1 MVFRTKYS
9 ERMVVISEPGSPM
22 KEDIVATLDKD
33 GFIQLEVVGEF
44 SLYDEIQ
51 SHADSCD
58 INLLYKRYVQGETD
72 VLARVQGMYGDFTGM
87 PKTYADMLNSVMAG
101 ERFFDALPIDVK
113 NQFGN
118 NFSHWMATLE
128 TDEWYR
134 KMGYSPNEFKVKTP
148 DNVVPEGDV
157 ENAE

>member
-1 MVFRTKYS
+1 MFRTKYS
-9 ERMVVISEPGSPM
+9 ERLVVVSEPGSPM
-22 KEDIVATLDKD
+22 KEDVVATLDKD

-72 VLARVQGMYGDFTGM
+72 VLARVQGMYGDFTAM

-128 TDEWYR
+128 TDDWYR
-134 KMGYSPNEFKVKTP
+134 KMGYTPKESQVKPVEPT
-148 DNVVPEGDV
+148 VEKGAV

>member
-1 MVFRTKYS
+1 MFRTKYS
-9 ERMVVISEPGSPM
+9 DRLVRESDAGSPM

-58 INLLYKRYVQGETD
+58 INLLYKRFVNGETD
-72 VLARVQGMYGDFTGM
+72 VFSRVQGMYGDFSAM
-87 PKTYADMLNSVMAG
+87 PKTYADMLNSVIAG

-113 NQFGN
+113 EKFNGSFT
-118 NFSHWMATLE
+118 HWMATME
-128 TDEWYR
+128 SEDWYR
-134 KMGYSPNEFKVKTP
+134 KMGYTPKESQVKP
-148 DNVVPEGDV
+148 AEPAVKEGDQ
-157 ENAE
+157 NADS